1 MSAKMS
7 KEKVFAT
14 IEANIKNNNDNC
26 IVITLDAEKTNL
38 EKVWGLLKSQF
49 V

>member
-7 KEKVFAT
+7 KEKVFAA
-14 IEANIKNNNDNC
+14 IEAHIKNNNDNC

-38 EKVWGLLKSQF
+38 ERVWGFLKSQF